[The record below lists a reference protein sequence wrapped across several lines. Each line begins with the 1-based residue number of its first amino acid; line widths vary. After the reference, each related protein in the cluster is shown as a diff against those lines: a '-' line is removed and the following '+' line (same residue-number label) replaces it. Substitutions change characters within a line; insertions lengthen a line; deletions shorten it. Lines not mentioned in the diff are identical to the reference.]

1 MKFQVHRIF
10 FAFISIVLLTAGG
23 FVPDLFAQCFLTE
36 GLSEEQQTDLA
47 RQMFEDGLYQEAWNT
62 SSCYLQE
69 FRSGKS
75 RENMM
80 FLQAR
85 ASQQAGSL
93 NQALRDLQKFQKTFP
108 GSRKYQEEVL
118 FRKGVVLARMQQ
130 YSGALQ
136 TLKLL
141 LREYPASK
149 FKDESLYWQGFVTF
163 YRAELIRQETT
174 LKEAVPEFRQVS
186 RQLETLDP
194 EILPEQQAEERLNLL
209 GNAANVIGMPISSF
223 LEKKI
228 RKRHSISNITWPSDF
243 KKSRIIRR
251 PQNISEGWWKNTQN
265 QNWPRGLHFGGQRHI
280 LQR

>member
-1 MKFQVHRIF
+1 MTFTSAQLRARVD
-10 FAFISIVLLTAGG
+10 ADEGACAMACDG
-23 FVPDLFAQCFLTE
+23 FVFDTTTGRDFYGPGGPYAALNGRDATRALATMKIDVSEEDEARGTE

-93 NQALRDLQKFQKTFP
+93 NQALRDLQKFQKNFP

-130 YSGALQ
+130 YL
-136 TLKLL
+136 
-141 LREYPASK
+141 
-149 FKDESLYWQGFVTF
+149 SL
-163 YRAELIRQETT
+163 I
-174 LKEAVPEFRQVS
+174 
-186 RQLETLDP
+186 
-194 EILPEQQAEERLNLL
+194 
-209 GNAANVIGMPISSF
+209 
-223 LEKKI
+223 
-228 RKRHSISNITWPSDF
+228 
-243 KKSRIIRR
+243 
-251 PQNISEGWWKNTQN
+251 
-265 QNWPRGLHFGGQRHI
+265 HI
-280 LQR
+280 

>member
-1 MKFQVHRIF
+1 MKFQVNRIF

-93 NQALRDLQKFQKTFP
+93 NQALRDLQKFQKNFP
-108 GSRKYQEEVL
+108 GSRNYQEEVL

-149 FKDESLYWQGFVTF
+149 FKDESLS
-163 YRAELIRQETT
+163 LI
-174 LKEAVPEFRQVS
+174 
-186 RQLETLDP
+186 
-194 EILPEQQAEERLNLL
+194 
-209 GNAANVIGMPISSF
+209 
-223 LEKKI
+223 
-228 RKRHSISNITWPSDF
+228 
-243 KKSRIIRR
+243 
-251 PQNISEGWWKNTQN
+251 
-265 QNWPRGLHFGGQRHI
+265 HI
-280 LQR
+280 

>member
-1 MKFQVHRIF
+1 
-10 FAFISIVLLTAGG
+10 
-23 FVPDLFAQCFLTE
+23 
-36 GLSEEQQTDLA
+36 
-47 RQMFEDGLYQEAWNT
+47 
-62 SSCYLQE
+62 
-69 FRSGKS
+69 
-75 RENMM
+75 MM

-93 NQALRDLQKFQKTFP
+93 NQALRDLQKFQKNFP
-108 GSRKYQEEVL
+108 GNRKYQEEVL

-194 EILPEQQAEERLNLL
+194 ENLPKQQSEERLNLL
-209 GNAANVIGMPISSF
+209 GWAWLFQQNPERSEGCLLYTS
-223 LEKKI
+223 
-228 RKRHSISNITWPSDF
+228 PSPRDRQ
-243 KKSRIIRR
+243 KSRM
-251 PQNISEGWWKNTQN
+251 PSSA
-265 QNWPRGLHFGGQRHI
+265 
-280 LQR
+280 

>member
-93 NQALRDLQKFQKTFP
+93 NQALRDLQKFQKNFP

-194 EILPEQQAEERLNLL
+194 ENLPQQQAEERLNLL
-209 GNAANVIGMPISSF
+209 GWAWVFQQNPERSERYWDAYLKLPGKEDPETALNIKHNLALGF
-223 LEKKI
+223 QKK
-228 RKRHSISNITWPSDF
+228 
-243 KKSRIIRR
+243 
-251 PQNISEGWWKNTQN
+251 QNY
-265 QNWPRGLHFGGQRHI
+265 
-280 LQR
+280 